1 MSIIAGLDIG
11 STKVAEVIARIAPSG
26 DIEIIG
32 IGEAPCQGLRRGLVT
47 DIDSVAGAIK
57 LANKRACHT
66 ARLDV
71 RRVYVGVPATHIT
84 SVGSRGVTAVS
95 SPDGVITSADVKR
108 ALDAAGVLAVPSDRE
123 IISVLP
129 REYIVD
135 GVGGIRDPEGMTG
148 IRLEVDARVIMGQ
161 ATVLENITASVARA
175 GLAIGG
181 LVLDPIAVAEA
192 VLTPDEMERGVILVD
207 VGGQITQVVSFC
219 EGGPVQFA
227 WVPAGGVHVTND
239 IAVGMKVPVE
249 QAESMKK
256 QGELADS
263 LLQTIIDARLRE
275 ILELV
280 DVETREVRNK
290 GLAPCGLVFAG
301 GGSLIPG
308 LLDLAGE
315 ILGLPARIGGP
326 VDTKSPRGRDGQ
338 RLSSTALGIVEYVAN
353 DSVFGLSR
361 EMKPSPVR
369 EMFSAVRGWFADFVK
384 DFF

>member
-1 MSIIAGLDIG
+1 M
-11 STKVAEVIARIAPSG
+11 
-26 DIEIIG
+26 
-32 IGEAPCQGLRRGLVT
+32 
-47 DIDSVAGAIK
+47 
-57 LANKRACHT
+57 
-66 ARLDV
+66 
-71 RRVYVGVPATHIT
+71 
-84 SVGSRGVTAVS
+84 
-95 SPDGVITSADVKR
+95 SADKSR
-108 ALDAAGVLAVPSDRE
+108 RWSHF
-123 IISVLP
+123 
-129 REYIVD
+129 
-135 GVGGIRDPEGMTG
+135 
-148 IRLEVDARVIMGQ
+148 AR
-161 ATVLENITASVARA
+161 
-175 GLAIGG
+175 
-181 LVLDPIAVAEA
+181 
-192 VLTPDEMERGVILVD
+192 
-207 VGGQITQVVSFC
+207 
-219 EGGPVQFA
+219 GGPVQFA

>member
-11 STKVAEVIARIAPSG
+11 STKVAEIIARIAPSG
-26 DIEIIG
+26 EIEVIG
-32 IGEAPCQGLRRGLVT
+32 IGEAPCRGLRRGLVT

-57 LANKRACHT
+57 LASKLACHT
-66 ARLDV
+66 AGFDL
-71 RRVYVGVPATHIT
+71 RRVYVALPAAYIT
-84 SVGSRGVTAVS
+84 SVGSRGVAAVG

-135 GVGGIRDPEGMTG
+135 GIGGIRDPEGMTG
-148 IRLEVDARVIMGQ
+148 TRLEVDAKVIMGQ
-161 ATVLENITASVARA
+161 ATALENIAASVGRA

-181 LVLDPIAVAEA
+181 RILDPVAVAEA
-192 VLTPDEMERGVILVD
+192 VLTPDEMERGAILVD
-207 VGGQITQVVSFC
+207 VGGQITQVASFC

-239 IAVGMKVPVE
+239 IAVGMKVSVE

-256 QGELADS
+256 QGEFAGS
-263 LLQTIIDARLRE
+263 LLQTIVEARLRE

-280 DVETREVRNK
+280 DAETREVRTK

-308 LLDLAGE
+308 LLDLAVE
-315 ILGLPARIGGP
+315 ILDLPARIGDP
-326 VDTKSPRGRDGQ
+326 VGIRPPRGRDGQ

-353 DSVFGLSR
+353 DSVFRMSR
-361 EMKPSPVR
+361 EMRPSPVR